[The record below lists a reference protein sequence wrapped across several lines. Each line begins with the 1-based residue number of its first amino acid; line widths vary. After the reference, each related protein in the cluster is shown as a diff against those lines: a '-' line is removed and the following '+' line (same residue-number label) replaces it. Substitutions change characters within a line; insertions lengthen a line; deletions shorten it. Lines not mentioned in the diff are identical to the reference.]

1 MKDNAVSDPCELHPC
16 EKEKLPWSG
25 QIQPFGALIG
35 VDKTT
40 LSVTHASANTAEV
53 LGRAP
58 ETLFGLSVE
67 ALSSQLAVI
76 LEEMAFEPADQVFER
91 QVALGAHP
99 CWLRIS
105 QDVRHYV
112 IDIQSYD
119 KSVQVAGASP
129 ELTQKLAYSPDTE
142 EGAQSLFETLVTLV
156 RQLTDYD
163 RVMLYQFQPDWSGQ
177 VMAETK
183 KTGLGSYL
191 DLRFPA
197 SDIPKIARDLYVKNA
212 SRTICDARMD
222 PVPILSATQQPID
235 LTYSDT
241 RSVSP
246 VHLQYLQNMG
256 VSASFSLPIVI
267 HQSLWGLVACHHY
280 TPKHLLPQV
289 KKQAVTQV
297 DRFRRALHGYLA
309 KRKMQHYDQREAV
322 LKRLASRLQ
331 RLTERQNLLEESSAE
346 VLDLLQA
353 QGFVWIDDETCLT
366 TGQVPEAS
374 VLDRLDQW
382 FMERADSDVFVTD
395 SLMRDDIP
403 GREAEG
409 LAGLLAVRVWKQ
421 HQWQRCYW
429 FKEEVVRD
437 LVWAGNPDKPIME
450 NADVSSLSPRRSFDQ
465 WVETRRHHSAQFED
479 FDCLTA
485 RRFVHVL
492 SDQLGTK

>member
-1 MKDNAVSDPCELHPC
+1 MKDNAVSDPSGLHPC

-76 LEEMAFEPADQVFER
+76 LEEMAFEPTDQVFER
-91 QVALGAHP
+91 QVALDAHP
-99 CWLRIS
+99 YWLRIS
-105 QDVRHYV
+105 QDARHYV

-142 EGAQSLFETLVTLV
+142 EGAQSLFDALVTLV
-156 RQLTDYD
+156 RQLTGYD

-177 VMAETK
+177 VVAEIRRSR
-183 KTGLGSYL
+183 LGSYL

-197 SDIPKIARDLYVKNA
+197 SDIPRIARDLYVKNA
-212 SRTICDARMD
+212 SRTICDAKMD

-235 LTYSDT
+235 LTHSDT

-322 LKRLASRLQ
+322 LNQLANRLGRLSD
-331 RLTERQNLLEESSAE
+331 RQALLDQSAPE
-346 VLDLLQA
+346 VLGLLHA
-353 QGFVWIDDETCLT
+353 QGFAWVDDGAMLT
-366 TGQVPEAS
+366 AGIVPDAS
-374 VLDRLDQW
+374 ALKKLDEW
-382 FMERADSDVFVTD
+382 FQQGCDDSDVFVSD
-395 SLMRDDIP
+395 SLKRDAFEDT
-403 GREAEG
+403 G
-409 LAGLLAVRVWKQ
+409 LKDVAGMLAVRVWKQ

-450 NADVSSLSPRRSFDQ
+450 NADVASLSPRRSFDR
-465 WVETRRHHSAQFED
+465 WVETRRDHSAPFED
-479 FDCLTA
+479 FDALTA
-485 RRFVHVL
+485 RRFIHVL
-492 SDQLGTK
+492 SERVG